1 MEIRNKLIATTA
13 FVAILSVAQSIL
25 AANIPMNMAK
35 MQALDKVTGKMSV
48 INVPVNGEVK
58 FGSFS
63 VVVRSCQATPPEET
77 PENYAFVD
85 VADTNREGET
95 FNIFKGWMV
104 SSSPSL
110 NSVEHPIYDVWLLK
124 CLNKKIDSSMTLS
137 AQQLKERD
145 NLKKLKEA
153 NISKEAQIAIE
164 VQEQQIKQEEE
175 AKIQQA
181 EQDKQQEEA
190 QENKARQEALDD
202 ELQTSAEAAVSDAIN
217 ETTEGDGPVSLI
229 NINQQATVEN
239 VEPIDTNKTELLR
252 PQAEEVAPTP
262 EGTTLQQVTEGLII
276 LEDTHHETIEDLQLP
291 PDIEEVLPNSG
302 N

>member
-1 MEIRNKLIATTA
+1 MGIKNKLIATTV
-13 FVAILSVAQSIL
+13 FVAVLSVAQTAL

-63 VVVRSCQATPPEET
+63 IVVRSCQATPPEET

-85 VADTNREGET
+85 VADTNREGKT

-110 NSVEHPIYDVWLLK
+110 NSVEHPIYDVWLLQ
-124 CLNKKIDSSMTLS
+124 CLNKKIDPALTLS
-137 AQQLKERD
+137 EQQLKERD
-145 NLKKLKEA
+145 NLKKLEEED
-153 NISKEAQIAIE
+153 ISKEAQIAIE

-217 ETTEGDGPVSLI
+217 ETAEGDGPVSLL
-229 NINQQATVEN
+229 NINQQASVEN
-239 VEPIDTNKTELLR
+239 VEPTDADKVELLR
-252 PQAEEVAPTP
+252 PQVEEPAPAT
-262 EGTTLQQVTEGLII
+262 EETTLQQVTEGLII
-276 LEDTHHETIEDLQLP
+276 LEDTHHETVEDLQLP
-291 PDIEEVLPNSG
+291 PDIEEVMPNSG

>member
-1 MEIRNKLIATTA
+1 MEIKNKLIATSV
-13 FVAILSVAQSIL
+13 FVACLSVAQITS
-25 AANIPMNMAK
+25 AANIPMNMAE

-48 INVPVNGEVK
+48 ISVPVNGEVK

-63 VVVRSCQATPPEET
+63 IVVRSCQTTPPEET
-77 PENYAFVD
+77 PENYAFID

-124 CLNKKIDSSMTLS
+124 CLNKKIDSSMMLS
-137 AQQLKERD
+137 EQQLKERD
-145 NLKKLKEA
+145 NLKKYTGED
-153 NISKEAQIAIE
+153 ISKEAQIAIE
-164 VQEQQIKQEEE
+164 VQEQQVKQEEE
-175 AKIQQA
+175 AKLQQA
-181 EQDKQQEEA
+181 EQDRQQEEA

-217 ETTEGDGPVSLI
+217 ETTEGDGPVSLL
-229 NINQQATVEN
+229 NINQQATF
-239 VEPIDTNKTELLR
+239 EPTEVNTDNTESSNT
-252 PQAEEVAPTP
+252 PSEEVAPS
-262 EGTTLQQVTEGLII
+262 TEENTSPQAAEVSVII
-276 LEDTHHETIEDLQLP
+276 EDTHHETIEDLQLP
-291 PDIEEVLPNSG
+291 PDIEEVMPNSG